1 MNCRRVESLLGDYV
15 DGALSIAEQ
24 RWVED
29 HFADCPHCAALRE
42 DMDLALGFLRQAP
55 TVELP
60 EGLVANIL
68 DSTVHAEP
76 PAGGLV
82 AAGVGSRSWGR
93 PFLQPLFEPRFAM
106 SVALAIVSF
115 SILTWSG
122 QQTLDRWQDAA
133 PVARMRSA
141 SVGLDQVWQRG
152 VAAYRR
158 TFPEQKQNATGLDK
172 HETAPSDDSTPMSP
186 R

>member
-1 MNCRRVESLLGDYV
+1 MNCRQIESLLNDYV
-15 DGALSIAEQ
+15 DGALSIAE
-24 RWVED
+24 RRSVED
-29 HFADCPHCAALRE
+29 HFADCPRCAALRE

-82 AAGVGSRSWGR
+82 AAGVGSRSWVR

-141 SVGLDQVWQRG
+141 TVGLDQVWQRG
-152 VAAYRR
+152 VAVYHR
-158 TFPEQKQNATGLDK
+158 TFPAQKQDTAGRDK
-172 HETAPSDDSTPMSP
+172 HEAAPSDTSTP

>member
-15 DGALSIAEQ
+15 DGALSIAE
-24 RWVED
+24 RRSVED
-29 HFADCPHCAALRE
+29 HCADCSRCAALRG

-55 TVELP
+55 IVELP
-60 EGLVANIL
+60 EGLIANIL
-68 DSTVHAEP
+68 NSTVHAEP

-82 AAGVGSRSWGR
+82 AAGVGPRTWVR

-141 SVGLDQVWQRG
+141 TVGLDQVWQRG
-152 VAAYRR
+152 VAVYRR
-158 TFPEQKQNATGLDK
+158 AFPAQNSSGGDK
-172 HETAPSDDSTPMSP
+172 HEEAPSDASTPTAP